1 MTSLRPAER
10 PRPPSPSNLPVRRPP
25 RRCWL
30 IDVSL
35 CHLLVY
41 DVFLGLV
48 RPNRREGADRPNPC
62 ATARAKPQTPMIP
75 PTFIIMKLSVVV
87 GRCVGAAPAGWQ
99 GVEVVG
105 GGVIHSRRFIVLSC
119 CWFVLDARSTCDHRT
134 AMNDNGDFV
143 WGAVKVEALLFLVVA
158 NAEKYTNQRRGG

>member
-48 RPNRREGADRPNPC
+48 RPNWREGVDRQNPC
-62 ATARAKPQTPMIP
+62 ATARAKPPP
-75 PTFIIMKLSVVV
+75 PRVVPTFIIMKMSAAA
-87 GRCVGAAPAGWQ
+87 GRCVAAAAAGRQ

-105 GGVIHSRRFIVLSC
+105 DGVIHSRRFVVLSC
-119 CWFVLDARSTCDHRT
+119 CWFVSDTRWTCDHRRAT
-134 AMNDNGDFV
+134 DDNGDFV
-143 WGAVKVEALLFLVVA
+143 WGAVKVEALLFLVGT
-158 NAEKYTNQRRGG
+158 NAEKYTNQRGGG